1 MGRVSQAQARQNREQ
16 VVDAAARLF
25 RERGIQGVS
34 VAEVMAAAGLTH
46 GGFYKQFASKE
57 ALVAEAA
64 GQAFDHLDAR
74 LGAMGDDRGEA
85 RRTLVDYYL
94 SPEHRD
100 DPGDGCP
107 TAGLA
112 ADMAHEAPDSAARQI
127 FASGVESFGRRLAA
141 EPDGGED
148 LAAVSMMV
156 GAVLLA
162 RATSGDLSERIL
174 RAAKDALR

>member
-1 MGRVSQAQARQNREQ
+1 VEAAFADQLERTQRFTARHP
-16 VVDAAARLF
+16 DDP
-25 RERGIQGVS
+25 
-34 VAEVMAAAGLTH
+34 
-46 GGFYKQFASKE
+46 
-57 ALVAEAA
+57 AEA
-64 GQAFDHLDAR
+64 HREML
-74 LGAMGDDRGEA
+74 
-85 RRTLVDYYL
+85 DYYL

-112 ADMAHEAPDSAARQI
+112 ADMAHEAPDSPARQI
-127 FASGVESFGRRLAA
+127 YAGGVESFGRRLADG
-141 EPDGGED
+141 PDGDTD

-174 RAAKDALR
+174 QAAREALG